1 MKTYSRSSTTH
12 EFDVRRISLRTMLS
26 DHSVWRMD
34 LILPRRRSFETR
46 DELLPTVANA
56 DDAEELMYSA
66 SESGNLE
73 HAAEIFQDFFTQ
85 RNGSAFDTIDY
96 ANFPRPSTNYS
107 LLAAAAICNFLGA
120 LCIMIN
126 AFVIVA
132 VLRNRKRVLTNV
144 FYVLVLHCAFV
155 DLIRG
160 SCLVVWGLPHLLI
173 NNLRT
178 IQERLLIFKINQF
191 ILIFL
196 RSCNLMTI
204 FMLLIFTLNEYVVI
218 RYPLHYRRYL
228 RRRTVLII
236 LACSWMI
243 SLFFGIG
250 SIFSNFFES
259 AHSIMVLNNGSL
271 HFRGNSTADISQ
283 RVTRRPIA
291 GISISIICML
301 TIFFL
306 CYLCLA
312 LVLVCYGTI
321 LRTIR
326 QFHLGESKGKFCN
339 EESQKFHRNTMRVI
353 EIDKEGKSA
362 IVTATNSNA
371 ADANGNNWTSE
382 GQQNAQQPR
391 CNSHRKWKSHLMSRH
406 KYLIVIGSVLFVDI
420 LFLLP
425 YSGIQLV
432 ALLHLNNVLTTSPRS
447 ALVRWGLQ
455 ILIGFHSVCGALC
468 YFRMHEFRR
477 QSRDGAATNEEEP
490 CSRQARRTSGSTVN
504 GTDPMSKKQPHA
516 VRRLSRLLSR
526 GLLDSDDSSD
536 TQEQI
541 QPVLPAVTILDDP
554 EIPYTPTEDELQ
566 HILDCGLGSPFLE
579 SNWSRVVGA
588 GLRFRAYGDQ
598 REVLILLNVVIS
610 NVFCKFSIMPSKITH
625 FVDIDEVEKEAVARL
640 PRSVLGYYVSGA
652 DDEETLARNRKMF
665 KSYLIRP
672 LVLRNVRELDASV
685 QLQLKDKNGNICF
698 EKRFPYPIGIA
709 PTALQKMAHHE
720 GEIATA
726 RAAAFT
732 NTLMINSTL
741 STTSLENVAEA
752 AKGGTFWFQLYIYKD
767 RKLTESLVRR
777 AEAAGFSALVLT
789 VDAPIFG
796 RRRADE
802 RNGFELPAHLETLNW
817 NDLKWLVEFST
828 LPVIVK
834 GIMRAD
840 DAIESIKHGAAGLIV
855 SNHGGRQIDSAPSTI
870 EVLPEIAK
878 AVNGQVPLIM
888 DGGVRSGNDVFKALA
903 FGAQMVLIGRPIVF
917 GLAVGGFEGVK
928 HVLRLIRNE
937 FDYSLRLSGIFLFSG
952 C

>member
-1 MKTYSRSSTTH
+1 M
-12 EFDVRRISLRTMLS
+12 FDVFRVQKNFILFYHLSRVLSYAIRLRCLS
-26 DHSVWRMD
+26 DRKCVRPMD
-34 LILPRRRSFETR
+34 LILARRRSFETR

-85 RNGSAFDTIDY
+85 RNGSTFDTIDY

-107 LLAAAAICNFLGA
+107 LLAAAAICNILGA

-178 IQERLLIFKINQF
+178 IQERLLIFKVQHVHNKATFESLQSVTSGSTGDF
-191 ILIFL
+191 
-196 RSCNLMTI
+196 
-204 FMLLIFTLNEYVVI
+204 
-218 RYPLHYRRYL
+218 
-228 RRRTVLII
+228 
-236 LACSWMI
+236 SWMI

-291 GISISIICML
+291 GISISIICMF

-339 EESQKFHRNTMRVI
+339 EESQKFHRNTMRVV
-353 EIDKEGKSA
+353 EIDKEGRSA

-371 ADANGNNWTSE
+371 ADANGNNWTSD

-536 TQEQI
+536 TQT

-554 EIPYTPTEDELQ
+554 EVPHTPTESELE
-566 HILDCGLGSPFLE
+566 HILDCGLVYFVENRCFLQ
-579 SNWSRVVGA
+579 
-588 GLRFRAYGDQ
+588 L
-598 REVLILLNVVIS
+598 LIMS
-610 NVFCKFSIMPSKITH
+610 SKITH
-625 FVDIDEVEKEAVARL
+625 FVDINEVEKEAVARL

-652 DDEETLARNRKMF
+652 DDEETVARNRKIF

-672 LVLRNVRELDASV
+672 LVLRNVSKLDTSV

-698 EKRFPYPIGIA
+698 DKRFPYPIGIA

-720 GEIATA
+720 GEVATA

-741 STTSLENVAEA
+741 STTPLEEVAEA
-752 AKGGTFWFQLYIYKD
+752 AKEGTFWFQLYIYKD

-840 DAIESIKHGAAGLIV
+840 DAIESIKHGASCLIV
-855 SNHGGRQIDSAPSTI
+855 SNHAPSTI

-878 AVNGQVPLIM
+878 AVNDQVPLIV
-888 DGGVRSGNDVFKALA
+888 DGGVR
-903 FGAQMVLIGRPIVF
+903 
-917 GLAVGGFEGVK
+917 
-928 HVLRLIRNE
+928 
-937 FDYSLRLSGIFLFSG
+937 LSNYRGYPV
-952 C
+952 